1 MRKSKISISM
11 SLVAILAF
19 SCWAAAQ
26 TEQRQG
32 VEQRAPNYF
41 KDTLMKDKNT
51 GGPPPK
57 QDLTG
62 AWAGPTGGAGFK
74 VEESSLTLLGLK
86 QFNANKPVDGEADG
100 SVAGRKDP
108 LDVCDPLGFP
118 RNVTFETRGM
128 QFAQMPDRIIE
139 LFQYQRVWREIW
151 TNGHALPANVGAKNG
166 PDPRYY
172 GYSVGHWEG
181 DNTLVVNTVGSD
193 DRSWLDGAGH
203 PHSADMKVIERYTR
217 PNHNSLDLVVT
228 IDDRKYYTKSI
239 TAENHFKWMPSQEIE
254 EQLCVPSE
262 GLAYLKIIGDPAGT
276 GSGVVGNR

>member
-1 MRKSKISISM
+1 MRRPFVN
-11 SLVAILAF
+11 VAISLAAILTF
-19 SCWAAAQ
+19 SCFAAAQ
-26 TEQRQG
+26 TEQREG

-51 GGPPPK
+51 GGPAPK

-62 AWAGPTGGAGFK
+62 AWAGPTGGGGFK
-74 VEESSLTLLGLK
+74 VEETSLTPLGLK
-86 QFNANKPVDGEADG
+86 VFNANKPVDGEADG

-128 QFAQMPDRIIE
+128 QFAQMPGRIIQ
-139 LFQYQRVWREIW
+139 LFQYQKVWREIW
-151 TNGHALPANVGAKNG
+151 TDGRALLTNVGAKGG

-172 GYSVGHWEG
+172 GYSVGHWDG
-181 DNTLVVNTVGSD
+181 DTTLVVDTVGTD

-203 PHSADMKVIERYTR
+203 PHSPDMRVTERYTR
-217 PNHNSLDLVVT
+217 TNHNSLDLVITVN
-228 IDDRKYYTKSI
+228 DPKYYTKPI
-239 TAENHFKWMPSQEIE
+239 VAENHFKWMPNQEIE

-262 GLAYLKIIGDPAGT
+262 GLAYLKVIGDPAGT
-276 GSGVVGNR
+276 ASGVVGNR

>member
-1 MRKSKISISM
+1 MRNFRVGVM
-11 SLVAILAF
+11 S
-19 SCWAAAQ
+19 CAAVLGIACATFAQ

-41 KDTLMKDKNT
+41 KDTLMKDPNT
-51 GGPPPK
+51 GGPAPK

-62 AWAGPTGGAGFK
+62 AWAGPTGGGGFK
-74 VEESSLTLLGLK
+74 VNEAAMTPLGLK
-86 QFNANKPVDGEADG
+86 VFTSNKPVDGEADG

-128 QFAQMPDRIIE
+128 QFAQMPGRIIQ
-139 LFQYQRVWREIW
+139 LFQYQQIWREIW
-151 TNGHALPANVGAKNG
+151 IDGRPQPTNVGKKGG

-172 GYSVGHWEG
+172 GYATGHWEN
-181 DNTLVVNTVGSD
+181 DSTLNVDTVGTD

-203 PHSADMKVIERYTR
+203 PHSADMKVTERYVR
-217 PNHNSLDLVVT
+217 ANHNTLNLSVT
-228 IDDRKYYTKSI
+228 VDDATYYTKPI
-239 TAENHFKWMPSQEIE
+239 VAENHFKWMPSQEIDQ
-254 EQLCVPSE
+254 QLCVPSE

-276 GSGVVGNR
+276 GTGVAGTR